1 MKILDCTLRDGGYY
15 TDWHFET
22 DLVRRLVKALSNSEV
37 DVIELGYKSPIKGG
51 PYRKCNDGFIS
62 SVINFDVFHS
72 QFSFM
77 IDAKDYINQPELLED
92 IIKPSGIFQICRV
105 AMKKSE
111 IYDSLELIE
120 RIQDLGYE
128 VMCNLMQTSI
138 LEGANIKHF
147 TDCMDKVGVDVRY
160 VADSYGAL
168 KPKDVTAIFENHSV
182 QGIHTHDNLNLAF
195 ANCVTAL
202 DSGAEWCDGTVTGM
216 GRGVG
221 NVFTEQLLQLR
232 DGDISADVLDLVDE
246 FQTMK
251 NKLGWGHNP
260 LYMYAGMNTVHPLYV
275 QDLNQ
280 SNLKGSQLFEA
291 ASKLKNTYSYDSS
304 KLKELKEQRSVVV
317 IPARFKSSRFPGKPL
332 AKIYGK
338 EMILWVCEIAEKSVG
353 SENVYVATENE
364 EIAHLVKNNGYQVV
378 MTSDECLTG
387 TDRVA
392 EASKE
397 IDADI
402 FINIQGD
409 EPLVSPDDVN
419 KVIEAKKDNPKHI
432 INCMS
437 KLHIDE
443 DPSDVKI
450 PKVVTDNNNNL
461 LYASRGCVPMNKDGS
476 VHSDTYKQVCIYGFS
491 KEQLNKFYD
500 NSKTPL
506 ESKEDIEIVRF
517 LERGMNVKMLELDNV
532 SYAVDYPEDIKK
544 IEEIGLLQAVGTS

>member
-1 MKILDCTLRDGGYY
+1 MNILDCTLRDGGYY
-15 TDWHFET
+15 TDWHFDNE
-22 DLVRRLVKALSNSEV
+22 LVRRLVKTLSNSEV

-72 QFSFM
+72 KLSFM

-111 IYDSLELIE
+111 IFDSLELIE

-138 LEGANIKHF
+138 LEGANIKYF

-232 DGDISADVLDLVDE
+232 DGDISADALDLVDE
-246 FQTMK
+246 FQSMK

-291 ASKLKNTYSYDSS
+291 ASKLKNTRSYDSD

-317 IPARFKSSRFPGKPL
+317 IPARYKSSRFPGKPL

-338 EMILWVCEIAEKSVG
+338 EMILWVCEVAEKSVG

-409 EPLVSPDDVN
+409 EPLVSADDVN

-437 KLHIDE
+437 KLHKDE

-450 PKVVTDNNNNL
+450 PKVVTDKDNDL
-461 LYASRGCVPMNKDGS
+461 LYASRGCIPMNKNGLDPTIVGS
-476 VHSDTYKQVCIYGFS
+476 EAYKQVCIYGFS
-491 KEQLNKFYD
+491 KEQLDRFHSGK
-500 NSKTPL
+500 KTSL
-506 ESKEDIEIVRF
+506 ESVEDIEIIRF
-517 LERGMNVKMLELDNV
+517 LEKGMRVKMLELNTV

-544 IEEIGLLQAVGTS
+544 IEEIYSE

>member
-1 MKILDCTLRDGGYY
+1 MNILDCTLRDGGYY
-15 TDWHFET
+15 TDWHFDNE
-22 DLVRRLVKALSNSEV
+22 LVRRLVKTLSNSKV

-72 QFSFM
+72 KLSFM

-138 LEGANIKHF
+138 LEGANIKYF

-168 KPKDVTAIFENHSV
+168 KPKDVAAIFENHSV

-232 DGDISADVLDLVDE
+232 DGDISADALDLVDE

-291 ASKLKNTYSYDSS
+291 ASKLKNTRSYDSD

-317 IPARFKSSRFPGKPL
+317 IPARYKSSRFPGKPL

-338 EMILWVCEIAEKSVG
+338 EMILWVCEVAEKSVG

-409 EPLVSPDDVN
+409 EPLVSADDVN

-437 KLHIDE
+437 KLHKDE

-450 PKVVTDNNNNL
+450 PKVVTDKDNDL
-461 LYASRGCVPMNKDGS
+461 LYASRGCIPMNKNGLDPIIVGS
-476 VHSDTYKQVCIYGFS
+476 EAYKQVCIYGFS
-491 KEQLNKFYD
+491 KEQLNRFHSGK
-500 NSKTPL
+500 KTSL
-506 ESKEDIEIVRF
+506 ESVEDIEIIRF
-517 LERGMNVKMLELDNV
+517 LEKGMRVKMLELDTV

-544 IEEIGLLQAVGTS
+544 IEEIYSE

>member
-1 MKILDCTLRDGGYY
+1 MNILDCTLRDGGYY
-15 TDWHFET
+15 TDWHFDNE
-22 DLVRRLVKALSNSEV
+22 LVRRLVKSLDKNV

-51 PYRKCNDGFIS
+51 PYRKCNDGFIK
-62 SVINFDVFHS
+62 SVVNFDVS
-72 QFSFM
+72 SELSFM

-138 LEGANIKHF
+138 LEGANIKYF

-168 KPKDVTAIFENHSV
+168 KPKDVAAIFENHSV

-221 NVFTEQLLQLR
+221 NVFTEQLLQLK

-317 IPARFKSSRFPGKPL
+317 IPARYKSSRFPGKPL

-338 EMILWVCEIAEKSVG
+338 EMILWVCEVAEKSVG

-409 EPLVSPDDVN
+409 EPLVSADDVN

-437 KLHIDE
+437 KLHKDE

-450 PKVVTDNNNNL
+450 PKVVTDKDNDL
-461 LYASRGCVPMNKDGS
+461 LYASRGCIPMNKNGLDPIIVGS
-476 VHSDTYKQVCIYGFS
+476 EAYKQVCIYGFS
-491 KEQLNKFYD
+491 KEQLDSFHSDK
-500 NSKTPL
+500 KTSL
-506 ESKEDIEIVRF
+506 ESVEDIEIIRF
-517 LERGMNVKMLELDNV
+517 LEKGMRVKMLELDTV

-544 IEEIGLLQAVGTS
+544 IEEIYSE

>member
-15 TDWHFET
+15 TDWHFDNE
-22 DLVRRLVKALSNSEV
+22 LVRRLVKALSNSEV

-72 QFSFM
+72 QLSFM

-138 LEGANIKHF
+138 LEGANIKYF

-232 DGDISADVLDLVDE
+232 DGDISADALDLVDE

-291 ASKLKNTYSYDSS
+291 ASKLKNTRSYDSD

-317 IPARFKSSRFPGKPL
+317 IPARYKSSRFPGKPL

-338 EMILWVCEIAEKSVG
+338 EMILWVCEVAEKSVG

-409 EPLVSPDDVN
+409 EPLVSADDVN

-437 KLHIDE
+437 KLHKDE

-450 PKVVTDNNNNL
+450 PKVVTDKDNDL
-461 LYASRGCVPMNKDGS
+461 LYASRGCIPMNKNGLDPIIVGS
-476 VHSDTYKQVCIYGFS
+476 EAYKQVCIYGFS
-491 KEQLNKFYD
+491 KEQLDRFHSGK
-500 NSKTPL
+500 KTSL
-506 ESKEDIEIVRF
+506 ESVEDIEIIRF
-517 LERGMNVKMLELDNV
+517 LEKGMRVKMLELNTV

-544 IEEIGLLQAVGTS
+544 IEEIYSE

>member
-1 MKILDCTLRDGGYY
+1 MNILDCTLRDGGYY
-15 TDWHFET
+15 TDWHFDNE
-22 DLVRRLVKALSNSEV
+22 LVRRLVKTLSNSEV

-72 QFSFM
+72 KLSFM

-138 LEGANIKHF
+138 LEGANIKYF

-232 DGDISADVLDLVDE
+232 DGDISADALDLVDE

-291 ASKLKNTYSYDSS
+291 ASKLKNTRSYDSD

-317 IPARFKSSRFPGKPL
+317 IPARYKSSRFPGKPL

-338 EMILWVCEIAEKSVG
+338 EMILWVCEVAEKSVG

-409 EPLVSPDDVN
+409 EPLVSADDVN

-437 KLHIDE
+437 KLHKDE

-450 PKVVTDNNNNL
+450 PKVVTDKDNDL
-461 LYASRGCVPMNKDGS
+461 LYASRGCIPMNKNGLDPIIVGS
-476 VHSDTYKQVCIYGFS
+476 EAYKQVCIYGFS
-491 KEQLNKFYD
+491 KEQLNRFHSGK
-500 NSKTPL
+500 KTSL
-506 ESKEDIEIVRF
+506 ESVEDIEIIRF
-517 LERGMNVKMLELDNV
+517 LEKGMRVKMLELDTV

-544 IEEIGLLQAVGTS
+544 IEEIYSE

>member
-15 TDWHFET
+15 TDWHFDNE
-22 DLVRRLVKALSNSEV
+22 LVRRLVKSLDKNV

-51 PYRKCNDGFIS
+51 PYRKCNDGFIK
-62 SVINFDVFHS
+62 SVVNFDVS
-72 QFSFM
+72 SELSFM

-111 IYDSLELIE
+111 IYDSLELIK

-138 LEGANIKHF
+138 LEGANIKYF

-168 KPKDVTAIFENHSV
+168 KPKDVAAIFENHSV

-221 NVFTEQLLQLR
+221 NVFTEQLLQLK

-317 IPARFKSSRFPGKPL
+317 IPARYKSSRFPGKPL

-338 EMILWVCEIAEKSVG
+338 EMILWVCEVAEKSVG

-409 EPLVSPDDVN
+409 EPLVSADDVN

-437 KLHIDE
+437 KLHKDE

-450 PKVVTDNNNNL
+450 PKVVTDKDNDL
-461 LYASRGCVPMNKDGS
+461 LYASRGCIPMNKNGLDPIIVGS
-476 VHSDTYKQVCIYGFS
+476 EAYKQVCIYGFS
-491 KEQLNKFYD
+491 KEQLDSFHSDK
-500 NSKTPL
+500 KTSL
-506 ESKEDIEIVRF
+506 ESVEDIEIIRF
-517 LERGMNVKMLELDNV
+517 LEKGMRVKMLELDTV

-544 IEEIGLLQAVGTS
+544 IEEIYSE

>member
-1 MKILDCTLRDGGYY
+1 MNILDCTLRDGGYY
-15 TDWHFET
+15 TDWHFDNE
-22 DLVRRLVKALSNSEV
+22 LVRRLVKSLDKNV

-51 PYRKCNDGFIS
+51 PYRKCNDGFIK
-62 SVINFDVFHS
+62 SVVNFDVS
-72 QFSFM
+72 SELSFM

-138 LEGANIKHF
+138 LEGANIKYF

-168 KPKDVTAIFENHSV
+168 KPKDVAAIFENHSV

-221 NVFTEQLLQLR
+221 NVFTEQLLQLK

-291 ASKLKNTYSYDSS
+291 ASKLKNTYSYDSD

-317 IPARFKSSRFPGKPL
+317 IPARYKSSRFPGKPL

-338 EMILWVCEIAEKSVG
+338 EMILWVCEVAEKSVG

-409 EPLVSPDDVN
+409 EPLVSADDVN

-437 KLHIDE
+437 KLHKDE

-450 PKVVTDNNNNL
+450 PKVVTDKDNDL
-461 LYASRGCVPMNKDGS
+461 LYASRGCIPMNKNGLDPIIVGS
-476 VHSDTYKQVCIYGFS
+476 EAYKQVCIYGFS
-491 KEQLNKFYD
+491 KEQLDRFHSDK
-500 NSKTPL
+500 KTSL
-506 ESKEDIEIVRF
+506 ESVEDIEIIRF
-517 LERGMNVKMLELDNV
+517 LEKGMRVKMLELDTV

-544 IEEIGLLQAVGTS
+544 IEEIYSE

>member
-1 MKILDCTLRDGGYY
+1 MNILDCTLRDGGYY
-15 TDWHFET
+15 TDWHFDNE
-22 DLVRRLVKALSNSEV
+22 LVRRLVKSLDKNV

-51 PYRKCNDGFIS
+51 PYRKCNDGFIK
-62 SVINFDVFHS
+62 SVVNFDVS
-72 QFSFM
+72 SELSFM

-138 LEGANIKHF
+138 LEGANIKYF

-168 KPKDVTAIFENHSV
+168 KPKDVAAIFENHSV

-221 NVFTEQLLQLR
+221 NVFTEQLLQLK

-317 IPARFKSSRFPGKPL
+317 IPARYQSSRFPGKPL

-338 EMILWVCEIAEKSVG
+338 EMILWVCEVAEKSVG

-364 EIAHLVKNNGYQVV
+364 EIAHLVKNSGYQVV

-409 EPLVSPDDVN
+409 EPLVSADDVN

-437 KLHIDE
+437 KLHKDE

-450 PKVVTDNNNNL
+450 PKVVTDKDNDL
-461 LYASRGCVPMNKDGS
+461 LYASRGCIPMNKNGLDPIIVGS
-476 VHSDTYKQVCIYGFS
+476 EAYKQVCIYGFS
-491 KEQLNKFYD
+491 KEQLDSFHSDK
-500 NSKTPL
+500 KTSL
-506 ESKEDIEIVRF
+506 ESVEDIEIIRF
-517 LERGMNVKMLELDNV
+517 LEKGMRVKMLELDTV

-544 IEEIGLLQAVGTS
+544 IEEIYSE

>member
-15 TDWHFET
+15 TDWHFDNE
-22 DLVRRLVKALSNSEV
+22 LVRRLVKALSNSEV

-72 QFSFM
+72 QLSFM

-138 LEGANIKHF
+138 LEGANIKYF

-232 DGDISADVLDLVDE
+232 DGDISADALDLVDE

-291 ASKLKNTYSYDSS
+291 ASKLKNTRSYDSD

-317 IPARFKSSRFPGKPL
+317 IPARYKSSRFPGKPL

-338 EMILWVCEIAEKSVG
+338 EMILWVCEVAEKSVG

-409 EPLVSPDDVN
+409 EPLVSADDVN

-437 KLHIDE
+437 KLHKDE

-450 PKVVTDNNNNL
+450 PKVVTDKDNDL
-461 LYASRGCVPMNKDGS
+461 LYASRGCIPMNKNGLDPIIVGS
-476 VHSDTYKQVCIYGFS
+476 EAYKQVCIYGFS
-491 KEQLNKFYD
+491 KEQLDRFHSGK
-500 NSKTPL
+500 KTSL
-506 ESKEDIEIVRF
+506 ESVEDIEIIRF
-517 LERGMNVKMLELDNV
+517 LEKGMCVKMLELNTV

-544 IEEIGLLQAVGTS
+544 IEEIYSE

>member
-1 MKILDCTLRDGGYY
+1 MNILDCTLRDGGYY
-15 TDWHFET
+15 TDWHFDNE
-22 DLVRRLVKALSNSEV
+22 LVRRLVKSLDKNV

-51 PYRKCNDGFIS
+51 PYRKCNDGFIK
-62 SVINFDVFHS
+62 SVVNFDVS
-72 QFSFM
+72 SELSFM

-138 LEGANIKHF
+138 LEGANIKYF

-168 KPKDVTAIFENHSV
+168 KPKDVTVIFENHSV

-221 NVFTEQLLQLR
+221 NVFTEQLLQLK

-291 ASKLKNTYSYDSS
+291 ASKLKNTYSYDSD

-317 IPARFKSSRFPGKPL
+317 IPARYKSSRFPGKPL

-338 EMILWVCEIAEKSVG
+338 EMILWVCEVAEKSVG

-409 EPLVSPDDVN
+409 EPLVSADDVN

-437 KLHIDE
+437 KLHKDE

-450 PKVVTDNNNNL
+450 PKVVTDKDNDL
-461 LYASRGCVPMNKDGS
+461 LYASRGCIPMNKNGLDPTIVGS
-476 VHSDTYKQVCIYGFS
+476 EAYKQVCIYGFS
-491 KEQLNKFYD
+491 KEQLDRFHSGK
-500 NSKTPL
+500 KTSL
-506 ESKEDIEIVRF
+506 ESVEDIEIIRF
-517 LERGMNVKMLELDNV
+517 LEKGMRVKMLELNTV

-544 IEEIGLLQAVGTS
+544 IEEIYSE

>member
-15 TDWHFET
+15 TDWHFDNE
-22 DLVRRLVKALSNSEV
+22 LVRRLVKALSNSEV

-62 SVINFDVFHS
+62 SVVNFDVFHS
-72 QFSFM
+72 QLSFM

-138 LEGANIKHF
+138 LEGANIKYF

-232 DGDISADVLDLVDE
+232 DGDISADALDLVDE

-291 ASKLKNTYSYDSS
+291 ASKLKNTRSYDSD

-317 IPARFKSSRFPGKPL
+317 IPARYKSSRFPGKPL

-338 EMILWVCEIAEKSVG
+338 EMILWVCEVAEKSVG

-409 EPLVSPDDVN
+409 EPLVSADDVN

-437 KLHIDE
+437 KLHKDE

-450 PKVVTDNNNNL
+450 PKVVTDKDNDL
-461 LYASRGCVPMNKDGS
+461 LYASRGCIPMNKNGLDPIIVGS
-476 VHSDTYKQVCIYGFS
+476 EAYKQVCIYGFS
-491 KEQLNKFYD
+491 KEQLDRFHSGK
-500 NSKTPL
+500 KTSL
-506 ESKEDIEIVRF
+506 ESVEDIEIIRF
-517 LERGMNVKMLELDNV
+517 LEKGMRVKMLELNTV

-544 IEEIGLLQAVGTS
+544 IEEIYSE

>member
-1 MKILDCTLRDGGYY
+1 MNILDCTLRDGGYY
-15 TDWHFET
+15 TDWHFDNE
-22 DLVRRLVKALSNSEV
+22 LVRRLVKTLSNSEV

-72 QFSFM
+72 KLSFM

-111 IYDSLELIE
+111 IFDSLELIE

-138 LEGANIKHF
+138 LEGANIKYF

-232 DGDISADVLDLVDE
+232 DGDISADALDLVDE
-246 FQTMK
+246 FQSMK

-291 ASKLKNTYSYDSS
+291 ASKLKNTRSYDSD

-317 IPARFKSSRFPGKPL
+317 IPARYKSSRFPGKPL

-338 EMILWVCEIAEKSVG
+338 EMILWVCEVAEKSVG

-409 EPLVSPDDVN
+409 EPLVSADDVN

-437 KLHIDE
+437 KLHKDE

-450 PKVVTDNNNNL
+450 PKVVTDKDNDL
-461 LYASRGCVPMNKDGS
+461 LYASRGCIPMNKNGLDPTIVGS
-476 VHSDTYKQVCIYGFS
+476 EAYKQVCIYGFS
-491 KEQLNKFYD
+491 KEQLDRFHSDK
-500 NSKTPL
+500 KTSL
-506 ESKEDIEIVRF
+506 ESVEDIEIIRF
-517 LERGMNVKMLELDNV
+517 LEKGMRVKMLELNTV

-544 IEEIGLLQAVGTS
+544 IEEIYSE

>member
-1 MKILDCTLRDGGYY
+1 M
-15 TDWHFET
+15 
-22 DLVRRLVKALSNSEV
+22 
-37 DVIELGYKSPIKGG
+37 
-51 PYRKCNDGFIS
+51 
-62 SVINFDVFHS
+62 
-72 QFSFM
+72 
-77 IDAKDYINQPELLED
+77 
-92 IIKPSGIFQICRV
+92 
-105 AMKKSE
+105 
-111 IYDSLELIE
+111 
-120 RIQDLGYE
+120 
-128 VMCNLMQTSI
+128 
-138 LEGANIKHF
+138 
-147 TDCMDKVGVDVRY
+147 
-160 VADSYGAL
+160 
-168 KPKDVTAIFENHSV
+168 
-182 QGIHTHDNLNLAF
+182 
-195 ANCVTAL
+195 
-202 DSGAEWCDGTVTGM
+202 
-216 GRGVG
+216 
-221 NVFTEQLLQLR
+221 LQLR
-232 DGDISADVLDLVDE
+232 DGDISAAALDLVDE

-260 LYMYAGMNTVHPLYV
+260 LYMYAGMNPVHPLYV

-517 LERGMNVKMLELDNV
+517 LEKGMNVKLLELDYV
-532 SYAVDYPEDIKK
+532 CYAVDYPEDIKK
-544 IEEIGLLQAVGTS
+544 IEEIHPK

>member
-1 MKILDCTLRDGGYY
+1 MNILDCTLRDGGYY
-15 TDWHFET
+15 TDWHFDNE
-22 DLVRRLVKALSNSEV
+22 LVRRLVKSLDKNV

-51 PYRKCNDGFIS
+51 PYRKCNDGFIK
-62 SVINFDVFHS
+62 SVVNFDVS
-72 QFSFM
+72 SELSFM

-138 LEGANIKHF
+138 LEGANIKYF

-168 KPKDVTAIFENHSV
+168 KPKDVAAIFENHSV

-221 NVFTEQLLQLR
+221 NVFTEQLLQLK

-317 IPARFKSSRFPGKPL
+317 IPARYKSSRFPGKPL

-338 EMILWVCEIAEKSVG
+338 EMILWVCEVAEKSVG

-378 MTSDECLTG
+378 MTSNECLTG

-409 EPLVSPDDVN
+409 EPLVSADDVN

-437 KLHIDE
+437 KLHKDE

-450 PKVVTDNNNNL
+450 PKVVTDKDNDL
-461 LYASRGCVPMNKDGS
+461 LYASRGCIPMNKNGLDPIIVGS
-476 VHSDTYKQVCIYGFS
+476 EAYKQVCIYGFS
-491 KEQLNKFYD
+491 KEQLDSFHSDK
-500 NSKTPL
+500 KTSL
-506 ESKEDIEIVRF
+506 ESVEDIEIIRF
-517 LERGMNVKMLELDNV
+517 LEKGMRVKMLELDTV

-544 IEEIGLLQAVGTS
+544 IEEIYSE

>member
-1 MKILDCTLRDGGYY
+1 MNILDCTLRDGGYY
-15 TDWHFET
+15 TDWHFDNE
-22 DLVRRLVKALSNSEV
+22 LVRRLVKSLDKNV

-51 PYRKCNDGFIS
+51 PYRKCNDGFIK
-62 SVINFDVFHS
+62 SVVNFDVS
-72 QFSFM
+72 SELSFM

-138 LEGANIKHF
+138 LEGANIKYF

-168 KPKDVTAIFENHSV
+168 KPKDVAAIFENHSV

-221 NVFTEQLLQLR
+221 NVFTEQLLQLK

-246 FQTMK
+246 FQAMK

-317 IPARFKSSRFPGKPL
+317 IPARYKSSRFPGKPL

-338 EMILWVCEIAEKSVG
+338 EMILWVCEVAEKSVG

-409 EPLVSPDDVN
+409 EPLVSADDVN

-437 KLHIDE
+437 KLHKDE

-450 PKVVTDNNNNL
+450 PKVVTDKDNDL
-461 LYASRGCVPMNKDGS
+461 LYASRGCIPMNKNGLDPIIVGS
-476 VHSDTYKQVCIYGFS
+476 EAYKQVCIYGFS
-491 KEQLNKFYD
+491 KEQLDSFHSDK
-500 NSKTPL
+500 KTSL
-506 ESKEDIEIVRF
+506 ESVEDIEIIRF
-517 LERGMNVKMLELDNV
+517 LEKGMRVKMLELDTV

-544 IEEIGLLQAVGTS
+544 IEEIYSE

>member
-1 MKILDCTLRDGGYY
+1 MNILDCTLRDGGYY
-15 TDWHFET
+15 TDWHFDNE
-22 DLVRRLVKALSNSEV
+22 LVRRLVKSLDKNV

-51 PYRKCNDGFIS
+51 PYRKCNDGFIK
-62 SVINFDVFHS
+62 SVVNFDVS
-72 QFSFM
+72 SELSFM

-138 LEGANIKHF
+138 LEGANIKYF

-168 KPKDVTAIFENHSV
+168 KPKDVAAIFENHSV

-221 NVFTEQLLQLR
+221 NVFTEQLLQLK

-317 IPARFKSSRFPGKPL
+317 IPARYKSSRFPGKPL

-338 EMILWVCEIAEKSVG
+338 EMILWVCEVAEKSVG

-409 EPLVSPDDVN
+409 EPLVSADDVN

-437 KLHIDE
+437 KLHKDE

-450 PKVVTDNNNNL
+450 PKIVTDKDNDL
-461 LYASRGCVPMNKDGS
+461 LYASRGCIPMNKNGLDPIIVGS
-476 VHSDTYKQVCIYGFS
+476 EAYKQVCIYGFS
-491 KEQLNKFYD
+491 KEQLDSFHSDK
-500 NSKTPL
+500 KTSL
-506 ESKEDIEIVRF
+506 ESVEDIEIIRF
-517 LERGMNVKMLELDNV
+517 LEKGMRVKMLELDTV

-544 IEEIGLLQAVGTS
+544 IEEIYSE

>member
-15 TDWHFET
+15 TDWHFDNE
-22 DLVRRLVKALSNSEV
+22 LVRRLVKALSNSEV

-72 QFSFM
+72 QLSFM

-138 LEGANIKHF
+138 LEGANIKYF

-232 DGDISADVLDLVDE
+232 DGDISADALDLVDE

-291 ASKLKNTYSYDSS
+291 ASKLKNTRSYDSD

-317 IPARFKSSRFPGKPL
+317 IPARYKSSRFPGKPL

-338 EMILWVCEIAEKSVG
+338 EMILWVCEVAEKSVG

-409 EPLVSPDDVN
+409 EPLVSADDVN

-437 KLHIDE
+437 KLHKDE

-450 PKVVTDNNNNL
+450 PKVVTDKDNDL
-461 LYASRGCVPMNKDGS
+461 LYASRGCIPMNKNGLDPIIVGS
-476 VHSDTYKQVCIYGFS
+476 EAYKQVCIYGFS
-491 KEQLNKFYD
+491 KEQLDRFHSGK
-500 NSKTPL
+500 KTSL
-506 ESKEDIEIVRF
+506 ESVEDIEIIRF
-517 LERGMNVKMLELDNV
+517 LEKGMRVKMLELDTV

-544 IEEIGLLQAVGTS
+544 IEEIYSE

>member
-1 MKILDCTLRDGGYY
+1 MNILDCTLRDGGYY
-15 TDWHFET
+15 TDWHFDNE
-22 DLVRRLVKALSNSEV
+22 LVRRLVKALSNSEV

-72 QFSFM
+72 KLSFM

-111 IYDSLELIE
+111 IFDSLELIE

-138 LEGANIKHF
+138 LEGANIKYF

-232 DGDISADVLDLVDE
+232 DGDISADALDLVDE
-246 FQTMK
+246 FQSMK

-291 ASKLKNTYSYDSS
+291 ASKLKNTRSYDSD

-317 IPARFKSSRFPGKPL
+317 IPARYKSSRFPGKPL

-338 EMILWVCEIAEKSVG
+338 EMILWVCEVAEKSVG

-409 EPLVSPDDVN
+409 EPLVSADDVN

-437 KLHIDE
+437 KLHKDE

-450 PKVVTDNNNNL
+450 PKVVTDKDNDL
-461 LYASRGCVPMNKDGS
+461 LYASRGCIPMNKNGLDPTIVGS
-476 VHSDTYKQVCIYGFS
+476 EAYKQVCIYGFS
-491 KEQLNKFYD
+491 KEQLDRFHSDK
-500 NSKTPL
+500 KTSL
-506 ESKEDIEIVRF
+506 ESVEDIEIIRF
-517 LERGMNVKMLELDNV
+517 LEKGMRVKMLELNTV

-544 IEEIGLLQAVGTS
+544 IEEIYSE

>member
-1 MKILDCTLRDGGYY
+1 MNILDCTLRDGGYY
-15 TDWHFET
+15 TDWHFDNE
-22 DLVRRLVKALSNSEV
+22 LVRRLVKTLSNSKV

-72 QFSFM
+72 KLSFM

-138 LEGANIKHF
+138 LEGANIKYF

-232 DGDISADVLDLVDE
+232 DGDISADALDLVDE

-291 ASKLKNTYSYDSS
+291 ASKLKNTRSYDSD

-317 IPARFKSSRFPGKPL
+317 IPARYKSSRFPGKPL

-338 EMILWVCEIAEKSVG
+338 EMILWVCEVAEKSVG

-409 EPLVSPDDVN
+409 EPLVSADDVN

-437 KLHIDE
+437 KLHKDE

-450 PKVVTDNNNNL
+450 PKVVTDKDNDL
-461 LYASRGCVPMNKDGS
+461 LYASRGCIPMNKNGLDPIIVGS
-476 VHSDTYKQVCIYGFS
+476 EAYKQVCIYGFS
-491 KEQLNKFYD
+491 KEQLNRFHSGK
-500 NSKTPL
+500 KTSL
-506 ESKEDIEIVRF
+506 ESVEDIEIIRF
-517 LERGMNVKMLELDNV
+517 LEKGMRVKMLELDTV

-544 IEEIGLLQAVGTS
+544 IEEIYSE